1 MIKDKSES
9 AKFLEKLANDPGAL
23 RVRLTPDGILR
34 FEGAQSF
41 EVSDFF
47 VVHEGKAY
55 ARSGMTWFPFEPLP
69 ENAIDLCAFSLKR
82 FALMKEEG
90 MVDISS
96 EKKPLDNA
104 SSFLLCAKL
113 SGKCLL
119 IVADGAVCSE
129 ALRIFPIRDHFGVLL
144 ATTVVK
150 EFVRKVLPDQLPVL
164 EMSLDGGTSND

>member
-34 FEGAQSF
+34 FEGTQPF

-82 FALMKEEG
+82 FALMKEG
-90 MVDISS
+90 VVDISS

-104 SSFLLCAKL
+104 SSFFLCAKL
-113 SGKCLL
+113 SGKYLL

-129 ALRIFPIRDHFGVLL
+129 VLRVFPVRDHFGELFV
-144 ATTVVK
+144 TVAVK
-150 EFVRKVLPDQLPVL
+150 EFVRKMLPDQFSTLV
-164 EMSLDGGTSND
+164 MSLGGGFSD